1 MSLPSQ
7 SGKHVVITG
16 ANTGI
21 GRVTALEL
29 AKAGAS
35 LVLAGRSLERT
46 QPVLDELRALGAAA
60 EFVALDLGDLNSV
73 RSAAAAISEMG
84 RPIHTL
90 INNAGLAGR
99 RGQTTDGFEVQF
111 GVNHVGPFLLTQL
124 LLPQIRGVEGAR
136 IVNVA
141 SRAHTRVKTF
151 NWDIVVGDTQSKTG
165 FPEYCNSKLAN
176 VLFSAELAKREGKH
190 GVNVYSLH
198 PGVVATDI
206 WRSFPGFME
215 RFIKLFMITVD
226 EGAATTIHCATS
238 VQAAEQTGL
247 YYDKCR
253 PIETSKAGK
262 DSGLAAQLWHKTVEW
277 VAAPPGRV

>member
-7 SGKHVVITG
+7 SGKRVVITG

-21 GRVTALEL
+21 GRVAALEI

-35 LVLAGRSLERT
+35 MVLAGRSLERT
-46 QPVLDELRALGAAA
+46 QPVLEKIRAAGGEA
-60 EFVALDLGDLNSV
+60 EFVELDLGDLASV
-73 RSAAAAISEMG
+73 RAAAAQISATGM
-84 RPIHTL
+84 PIHTL

-99 RGQTTDGFEVQF
+99 RGQTSDGFEVQF
-111 GVNHVGPFLLTQL
+111 GVNHVGPSLFTQL
-124 LLPQIRGVEGAR
+124 LLPSLRGVEGAR

-141 SRAHTRVKTF
+141 SRAHTRVKDF
-151 NWDIVVGDTQSKTG
+151 DWSIVTGETQSKTG

-176 VLFSAELAKREGKH
+176 VLFSAELASREAKNGI
-190 GVNVYSLH
+190 NVYSLH

-215 RFIKLFMITVD
+215 RLIKLFMITVE

-238 VQAAEQTGL
+238 DEAGGQTGL

-253 PIETSKAGK
+253 PLEPSRAGK
-262 DSGLAAQLWHKTVEW
+262 DAELAARLWDKTNEW
-277 VAAPPGRV
+277 IDAPPGRA